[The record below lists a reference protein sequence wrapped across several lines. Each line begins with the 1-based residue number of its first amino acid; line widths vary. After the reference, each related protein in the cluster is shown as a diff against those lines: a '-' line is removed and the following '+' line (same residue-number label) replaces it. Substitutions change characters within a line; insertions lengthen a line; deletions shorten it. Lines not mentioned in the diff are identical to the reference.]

1 MSSSFKA
8 FIQRRH
14 VGTFNTYLAT
24 TNYTI
29 FMNGQ
34 SPEFFF
40 TIIQYWFM
48 HHCILPINIIKQN
61 RDQKRVRKIIFYFLL
76 KKTCKRKSQTKPENS
91 ALSFDC
97 FNLVL

>member
-24 TNYTI
+24 TNCTI

-48 HHCILPINIIKQN
+48 HHCIIPVNIIKQN
-61 RDQKRVRKIIFYFLL
+61 HDQKRVRKIIFYFLL
-76 KKTCKRKSQTKPENS
+76 KKTCKQKSQTKPENS
-91 ALSFDC
+91 ALSFDY

>member
-14 VGTFNTYLAT
+14 VGNTYLAT
-24 TNYTI
+24 TNCTI
-29 FMNGQ
+29 FMNSQ

-48 HHCILPINIIKQN
+48 HHYIFPVNIIKQN
-61 RDQKRVRKIIFYFLL
+61 LYQKRVRKIIFYFHF
-76 KKTCKRKSQTKPENS
+76 KKTCKQKSQTKPENS
-91 ALSFDC
+91 ALSFEY

>member
-24 TNYTI
+24 TNCTI

-40 TIIQYWFM
+40 TIVQYWFM
-48 HHCILPINIIKQN
+48 HHCILPVNIIKKKIYIKHTFKKE
-61 RDQKRVRKIIFYFLL
+61 KR
-76 KKTCKRKSQTKPENS
+76 N
-91 ALSFDC
+91 
-97 FNLVL
+97 